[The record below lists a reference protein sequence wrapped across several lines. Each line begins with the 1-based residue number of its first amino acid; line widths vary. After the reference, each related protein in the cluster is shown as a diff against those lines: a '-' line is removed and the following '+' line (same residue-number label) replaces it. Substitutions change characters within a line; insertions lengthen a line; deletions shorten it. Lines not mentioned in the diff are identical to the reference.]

1 MLGPDQLVLRFPLD
15 GGSVRAYPDSDLDSL
30 LWSSSEPAPA
40 ITRVLA
46 FGDEAGS
53 VTAVDAKGTPV
64 RVDLR
69 LGSVTRESST
79 KLTELTSPDGWTVY
93 GIDAKGRVREITP
106 SGAWRFTPPS
116 PADRIFPDADGS
128 LLVLGASHDSTIIWH
143 VRPPDSTIV
152 DTVVVPRADHAVLTA
167 VGDRLFLAVKSTV
180 VSVRTRGLV
189 VAPAIELNHEVRAL
203 AVTPSG
209 DRVYVAT
216 DSTRALTVI
225 DRYRGE
231 VAMRIPLP
239 GNASA
244 LRMDATGRYVLVR
257 AADGDSVW
265 VVAVGTDRVLGTVET
280 AWRDDLPTVTPNG
293 EIALVHGKNVVLVDG
308 STLTPARTV
317 RGGADDAWLFIAWNG
332 FRPPSADPD
341 EGVAGEDSNSAGADT
356 MSANTAMLDTTT
368 TDSLLS
374 RLPLPQTPMRMT
386 DTLASPMD
394 SMPAAAQGPTFT
406 VQFAAVRSAES
417 AEAVVRDLTLGSI
430 RPHIDSS
437 AVAGVMIYR
446 VVVGPFATR
455 AEAEQIGRAAAK
467 PYWIYEGRP

>member
-15 GGSVRAYPDSDLDSL
+15 GGSVHAYPDSDLDSL
-30 LWSSSEPAPA
+30 LWSSEEPAPA

-46 FGDEAGS
+46 FGEEAGS
-53 VTAVDAKGTPV
+53 AIAVDAKGTPV

-69 LGSVTRESST
+69 LGSVTRQTST
-79 KLTELTSPDGWTVY
+79 KLSDLTSTDGWTVY
-93 GIDAKGRVREITP
+93 GIDTKGRVREITP

-128 LLVLGASHDSTIIWH
+128 LLVLGDTDDSTVIWH

-152 DTVVVPRADHAVLTA
+152 DTAVVPHADHAVLTA
-167 VGDRLFLAVKSTV
+167 VGDRLFLAVASKV
-180 VSVRTRGLV
+180 ISVRTRGLV
-189 VAPAIELNHEVRAL
+189 VAPGIELDHEVRAL

-216 DSTRALTVI
+216 DSTPALTII
-225 DRYRGE
+225 DRYRGD
-231 VAMRIPLP
+231 VAATIPLP

-244 LRMDATGRYVLVR
+244 LRMDATGRYVLAR
-257 AADGDSVW
+257 AADGDSAW

-280 AWRDDLPTVTPNG
+280 AWRDDLPTVTPSG
-293 EIALVHGKNVVLVDG
+293 KIVLVQGKNVVLVDG
-308 STLTPARTV
+308 GTLAPVRTV
-317 RGGADDAWLFIAWNG
+317 RGGAGDAWLFIAWNG

-341 EGVAGEDSNSAGADT
+341 DQVALGDSSGMDADT
-356 MSANTAMLDTTT
+356 MASNTAMPDTAA

-374 RLPLPQTPMRMT
+374 RLQGPLTPMRLP

-394 SMPAAAQGPTFT
+394 SMPAAQGPTFT

-417 AEAVVRDLTLGSI
+417 AQAVVQNLTLNSI
-430 RPHIDSS
+430 HPRIDSS

-446 VVVGPFATR
+446 VIVGPFATR
-455 AEAEQIGRAAAK
+455 AEAEQVGRAAAK